1 MRREPCGCHDTNG
14 PVTAVVRGRHRRI
27 ELAVGDAGFRDVF
40 AVAEFRVL
48 WSAQLLSVAGDQLA
62 RVALTVL
69 VYDQTR
75 SALLAAVAYAGSI
88 APVFLGGILL
98 SSLADRRPR
107 RQVMIVCDL
116 ARIPLTALMAL
127 PGMPLA
133 ALIVL
138 LYVVTAIGAP
148 FGSARAALYPEVL
161 GEVRYPLG
169 TAVTMTGYQF
179 AQVAGFAIGGTV
191 VSLAGPRIALLADAG
206 TFLASAVLVRAGV
219 RNRPAAPPAGP
230 AHSRRRGD
238 LTAGIRLVF
247 GTRSIRTPMLLA
259 WVSAFYNVPEGL
271 AAPLASSLGGGAVA
285 VGLILA
291 AAALGSSAGALALT
305 RMAGPEARRQWTS
318 PLAIG
323 ACAILIA
330 VAARPG
336 LPVILAILLASG
348 LCDSFQVS
356 ANAAFVAAVPDQRRG
371 QAFGLAVAGMNLGQG
386 VAMILAGAAAQ
397 RFAPTAVIA
406 VAGAAGAAAAALIS
420 LT

>member
-1 MRREPCGCHDTNG
+1 
-14 PVTAVVRGRHRRI
+14 VTAVVHGRHRRTGI
-27 ELAVGDAGFRDVF
+27 ASGHTGFRDVF

-98 SSLADRRPR
+98 SGLADRRPR

-116 ARIPLTALMAL
+116 ARVPLTALMAL

-133 ALIVL
+133 ARIVL
-138 LYVVTAIGAP
+138 LYAVTTIGAP
-148 FGSARAALYPEVL
+148 FASARAAIYPEVL
-161 GEVRYPLG
+161 GEARYPLG

-179 AQVAGFAIGGTV
+179 ASVAGFAVGGTV
-191 VSLAGPRIALLADAG
+191 AGLAGPRIALLADAG

-219 RNRPAAPPAGP
+219 RSRSAPPASP
-230 AHSRRRGD
+230 AHSGRRGD
-238 LTAGIRLVF
+238 IAAGIRLVF
-247 GTRSIRTPMLLA
+247 GHRSIRTPMLLA

-271 AAPLASSLGGGAVA
+271 AAPLARSLGGGAVA

-305 RMAGPEARRQWTS
+305 RVADPEARRYWTS

-330 VAARPG
+330 VALRPG
-336 LPVILAILLASG
+336 LPAVLVILLASG
-348 LCDSFQVS
+348 LCDSYQVS
-356 ANAAFVAAVPDQRRG
+356 ANATFVAAVPDQQRG

-386 VAMILAGAAAQ
+386 MAMILAGAAAE

-406 VAGAAGAAAAALIS
+406 VAGAAGAVAAAVIAL
-420 LT
+420 TDR

>member
-1 MRREPCGCHDTNG
+1 
-14 PVTAVVRGRHRRI
+14 VTAVVRGRHRRTEAAI
-27 ELAVGDAGFRDVF
+27 GHAGFRDVF

-69 VYDQTR
+69 VYDKTH

-98 SSLADRRPR
+98 SGVADRRPR

-116 ARIPLTALMAL
+116 ARVPLTALMAL
-127 PGMPLA
+127 PGVPLA

-138 LYVVTAIGAP
+138 LYAVTTIGAP
-148 FGSARAALYPEVL
+148 FTSARAALYPEVL
-161 GEVRYPLG
+161 GEARYPLG

-179 AQVAGFAIGGTV
+179 AQVAGFAVGGTV
-191 VSLAGPRIALLADAG
+191 VGLAGPRIALLADAA

-219 RNRPAAPPAGP
+219 RSRPAAPPAGP

-238 LTAGIRLVF
+238 IAAAIRLVF
-247 GTRSIRTPMLLA
+247 GNRSIRTPMLLG

-271 AAPLASSLGGGAVA
+271 AAPLARSLGGGAVA
-285 VGLILA
+285 VGMILA
-291 AAALGSSAGALALT
+291 AAALGSSVGGLALT
-305 RMAGPEARRQWTS
+305 RMAGPEARRHWTS

-323 ACAILIA
+323 ACAILITIA
-330 VAARPG
+330 LRPG
-336 LPVILAILLASG
+336 LPVVLVILVASG
-348 LCDSFQVS
+348 LCDSYQVS

-386 VAMILAGAAAQ
+386 TAMILAGAAAQ

-406 VAGAAGAAAAALIS
+406 VAGAAGAAAAALIA
-420 LT
+420 LTDRYR

>member
-1 MRREPCGCHDTNG
+1 
-14 PVTAVVRGRHRRI
+14 VTAVVRGRHRRI
-27 ELAVGDAGFRDVF
+27 ELAAGDAGFRDVF
-40 AVAEFRVL
+40 GVAEFRVL

-98 SSLADRRPR
+98 SGLADRRPR

-116 ARIPLTALMAL
+116 ARVPLTALMAL

-219 RNRPAAPPAGP
+219 RNRPAVPPAGP

-238 LTAGIRLVF
+238 LTAAIRLVF

-271 AAPLASSLGGGAVA
+271 AAPLARSLGGGAVA

-305 RMAGPEARRQWTS
+305 RMAGPEARRHWMS

-323 ACAILIA
+323 ACAILIT

-336 LPVILAILLASG
+336 LPVVLAILLASG

-386 VAMILAGAAAQ
+386 AAMILAGAAAQ

>member
-1 MRREPCGCHDTNG
+1 MVH
-14 PVTAVVRGRHRRI
+14 GRHRRTGI
-27 ELAVGDAGFRDVF
+27 ASGHTGFRDVF

-98 SSLADRRPR
+98 SGLADRRPR

-116 ARIPLTALMAL
+116 ARVPLTALMAL

-133 ALIVL
+133 ARIVL
-138 LYVVTAIGAP
+138 LYAVTTIGAP
-148 FGSARAALYPEVL
+148 FASARAAIYPEVL
-161 GEVRYPLG
+161 GEARYPLG

-179 AQVAGFAIGGTV
+179 ASVAGFAVGGTV
-191 VSLAGPRIALLADAG
+191 AGLAGPRIALLADAG

-219 RNRPAAPPAGP
+219 RSRSAPPASP
-230 AHSRRRGD
+230 AHSGRRGD
-238 LTAGIRLVF
+238 IAAGIRLVF
-247 GTRSIRTPMLLA
+247 GHRSIRTPMLLA

-271 AAPLASSLGGGAVA
+271 AAPLARSLGGGAVA

-305 RMAGPEARRQWTS
+305 RVADPEARRYWTS

-330 VAARPG
+330 VAPRPG
-336 LPVILAILLASG
+336 LPAVLVILLASG
-348 LCDSFQVS
+348 LCDSYQVS
-356 ANAAFVAAVPDQRRG
+356 ANATFVAAVPDQQRG

-386 VAMILAGAAAQ
+386 MAMILAGAAAE

-406 VAGAAGAAAAALIS
+406 VAGAAGAVAAAVIAL
-420 LT
+420 TDR

>member
-1 MRREPCGCHDTNG
+1 
-14 PVTAVVRGRHRRI
+14 VVHGRHRRI
-27 ELAVGDAGFRDVF
+27 GPATSHAGFRDVF
-40 AVAEFRVL
+40 AVPEFRVL

-98 SSLADRRPR
+98 SGVADRRPR
-107 RQVMIVCDL
+107 RQVMIACDL
-116 ARIPLTALMAL
+116 ARVPLTALMTL

-133 ALIVL
+133 ARIVL
-138 LYVVTAIGAP
+138 LYAVTAIGAP
-148 FGSARAALYPEVL
+148 FASARAAIYPEVL
-161 GEVRYPLG
+161 GEARYPLG

-179 AQVAGFAIGGTV
+179 AQVAGFAVGGTV
-191 VSLAGPRIALLADAG
+191 VGLAGPRIALLADAG

-219 RNRPAAPPAGP
+219 RSRPAPPGSP

-238 LTAGIRLVF
+238 VGAGIRLVF
-247 GTRSIRTPMLLA
+247 GHRSIRTPMLLG

-271 AAPLASSLGGGAVA
+271 ATPLASSFGAGAVA
-285 VGLILA
+285 VGLVLA
-291 AAALGSSAGALALT
+291 AAALGSSIGALVLARL
-305 RMAGPEARRQWTS
+305 AGPEARRHWTS

-323 ACAILIA
+323 ACAILVT
-330 VAARPG
+330 VALRPG
-336 LPVILAILLASG
+336 LPAVLMILLASG
-348 LCDSFQVS
+348 LCDSYQVS
-356 ANAAFVAAVPDQRRG
+356 ANAAFVAAVPDQQRG

-386 VAMILAGAAAQ
+386 VAIIIAGAAAQ

-406 VAGAAGAAAAALIS
+406 TAGTAGAAAAALIA
-420 LT
+420 LTDR